1 MARDGVCYTMA
12 LSRNQYGKLA
22 PQMISSDK
30 PAFWRVRK
38 IKDKNI
44 PEIKREDS
52 IQLVWKFSDQPSG
65 IQDFL
70 GDTLGRIRPISAYAD
85 LELTLHT
92 HLTELDTRAANI
104 DVGITATSEILA
116 QMATEELMTEVTA
129 MYGLLTGQELQF
141 RLDTIGMSRISFLLA
156 VIIVT
161 T

>member
-1 MARDGVCYTMA
+1 MARDGVCYTMT
-12 LSRNQYGKLA
+12 LSRNEYGKLA
-22 PQMISSDK
+22 PRMISTDQ

-44 PEIKREDS
+44 TEIKREDT

-70 GDTLGRIRPISAYAD
+70 GDTLGRIRPIPAYAG

-104 DVGITATSEILA
+104 DVGITATSKLLA
-116 QMATEELMTEVTA
+116 QMATGKLMTRVTA
-129 MYGLLTGQELQF
+129 MYGILTEQELQF
-141 RLDTIGMSRISFLLA
+141 TLDSIGMSPISFLLA